1 MSYIL
6 DINDDKT
13 ALIVIQLLYIQFN
26 SIKRAHSQKS
36 ETLSESVSKNV
47 CCKML

>member
-13 ALIVIQLLYIQFN
+13 ALIQLLYIQFN

-36 ETLSESVSKNV
+36 ETLSESVSKK
-47 CCKML
+47 CLL